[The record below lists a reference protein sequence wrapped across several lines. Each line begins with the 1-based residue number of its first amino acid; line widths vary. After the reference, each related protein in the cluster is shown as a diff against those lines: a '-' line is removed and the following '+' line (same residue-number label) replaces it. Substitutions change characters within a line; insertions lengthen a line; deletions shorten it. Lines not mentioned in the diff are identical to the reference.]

1 MDRWTISV
9 PDDTAAEVMAQLSWG
24 DNRSAWV
31 VDAIEQKLSRQQKA
45 APEPDTDTE
54 PATLDA
60 AIDAWQPPGEVD
72 PAHARAALRDAV
84 AWLAQ
89 HEGRATRSEIV
100 AGARGDSPLG
110 ARSWWERA
118 VQPGLRA
125 LEAVTYRPGYH
136 DYRLEKEAWGLLA
149 TGPTA

>member
-1 MDRWTISV
+1 MKRWTISV
-9 PDDTAAEVMAQLSWG
+9 PDDTAAEVMSQLSWG

-31 VDAIEQKLSRQQKA
+31 VDAIEQKLARQQE
-45 APEPDTDTE
+45 PEPADTE
-54 PATLDA
+54 ATLDA
-60 AIDAWQPPGEVD
+60 AIAAWEPPGEVD

-84 AWLAQ
+84 AWLAA
-89 HEGRATRSEIV
+89 HEGRATKREIV

-125 LEAVTYRPGYH
+125 LAAVEYRPGYH
-136 DYRLEKEAWGLLA
+136 DYMLEKE
-149 TGPTA
+149 

>member
-1 MDRWTISV
+1 MKRWTISV

-31 VDAIEQKLSRQQKA
+31 VDAIEQKLSRQQE
-45 APEPDTDTE
+45 PEATDADTD
-54 PATLDA
+54 AALDA
-60 AIDAWQPPGEVD
+60 AIASWQPPGEVD

-84 AWLAQ
+84 AWLRQ

-100 AGARGDSPLG
+100 AGAGGDHPLG

-125 LEAVTYRPGYH
+125 LAAVTYRPGYH
-136 DYRLEKEAWGLLA
+136 DYKLEKESED
-149 TGPTA
+149 

>member
-1 MDRWTISV
+1 MVTIEVDEAVWRHLTTAKNPGDSHNDV
-9 PDDTAAEVMAQLSWG
+9 LRRELGLDAPDAD
-24 DNRSAWV
+24 
-31 VDAIEQKLSRQQKA
+31 
-45 APEPDTDTE
+45 EPADTD
-54 PATLDA
+54 AALDA
-60 AIDAWQPPGEVD
+60 AIEQWQPPGEVD

-100 AGARGDSPLG
+100 AGARGEHPLG

-125 LEAVTYRPGYH
+125 LEAVAYRPGYH
-136 DYRLEKEAWGLLA
+136 DYTLEKE
-149 TGPTA
+149 

>member
-1 MDRWTISV
+1 MVTIEVDEAVWRHLTTAKNPGDSHNDV
-9 PDDTAAEVMAQLSWG
+9 LRRELGLDADTNAE
-24 DNRSAWV
+24 
-31 VDAIEQKLSRQQKA
+31 
-45 APEPDTDTE
+45 PDTE

-60 AIDAWQPPGEVD
+60 AIASWQPPGEVD

-89 HEGRATRSEIV
+89 HEGRATKREIV
-100 AGARGDSPLG
+100 AGARGDHPLG

-125 LEAVTYRPGYH
+125 LAAVEYRPGYH
-136 DYRLEKEAWGLLA
+136 DYTLEKANED
-149 TGPTA
+149 

>member
-1 MDRWTISV
+1 MVTIEV
-9 PDDTAAEVMAQLSWG
+9 DEAVWRHLTTAKNPG
-24 DNRSAWV
+24 DSHNDVLRRELGL
-31 VDAIEQKLSRQQKA
+31 DADA
-45 APEPDTDTE
+45 TDEPDTD
-54 PATLDA
+54 ATLDA
-60 AIDAWQPPGEVD
+60 AIAAWQPPGEVD

-100 AGARGDSPLG
+100 AGARGESPLG

-125 LEAVTYRPGYH
+125 LEGVTYRPGYH
-136 DYRLEKEAWGLLA
+136 DYRLEKEE
-149 TGPTA
+149 